1 MDPVAA
7 VAPEEELNPHRIARI
22 QFDQVRPYLS
32 EIDDYEG
39 LADFLF
45 RPERLVEVV
54 LPVLMDDGAI
64 ATFTGYRVLHSSIRG
79 PGKGGIRFHPNVD
92 QDEVQALAF
101 WMTMKCALVYVP
113 FGGAKGGVQ
122 CDPHALS
129 LNEKS
134 RLTRR
139 FIAALGETIGP
150 YTDIPA
156 PDVYTDAQ
164 TMAWIYDTFEMMH
177 PGDNNKPVVT
187 GKPLELGGSPGRE
200 SATAQGCLYA
210 TEHFL
215 ELGGL
220 PGITGLSGAT
230 VAIQGFGNAGRNA
243 ARLFANAGAVIV
255 GVSDSQGGIYE
266 PAGLP
271 LAAVE
276 HHKDTTGSVV
286 DFPGT
291 KSLEHQEV
299 LELPCDILI
308 PAALENQ
315 ITLQNVERIETRLVV
330 EAANGPTTPAA
341 DRVLADR
348 GIHILPD
355 ILANAGGVV
364 VSYYEWVQN
373 LENQQWDEH
382 EVLDKLRK
390 KMRRATEKVVLSR
403 AALSESYEEAAA
415 AHAERHGGGIE
426 VPPPDLRIAAYV
438 VAVELTAR
446 SALQR
451 GIWP

>member
-1 MDPVAA
+1 MDAMA
-7 VAPEEELNPHRIARI
+7 DGAPQEELNLHRIARI
-22 QFDQVRPYLS
+22 QFDQVRPYLR

-101 WMTMKCALVYVP
+101 WMTMKCALAYVP

-139 FIAALGETIGP
+139 FIAALGENIGP

-187 GKPLELGGSPGRE
+187 GKPIELGGSPGRDA
-200 SATAQGCLYA
+200 ATAQGCLYA

-220 PGITGLSGAT
+220 PGVADLSGAT
-230 VAIQGFGNAGRNA
+230 VAVQGFGNAGRNA
-243 ARLFANAGAVIV
+243 ARLFAASGAVVV
-255 GVSDSQGGIYE
+255 GVSDSRGGIYD
-266 PAGLP
+266 PGGLP
-271 LAAVE
+271 MAAVCQ
-276 HHKDTTGSVV
+276 HKDTTGSVIE
-286 DFPGT
+286 FPGAKT
-291 KSLEHQEV
+291 LEHQEV
-299 LELPCDILI
+299 LEVPCDILI

-315 ITLQNVERIETRLVV
+315 ITLENVDRIETQLIV
-330 EAANGPTTPAA
+330 EAANGPITPAA

-348 GIHILPD
+348 GIHVLPD

-373 LENQQWDEH
+373 LENHQWDEH
-382 EVLDKLRK
+382 EVLEKLRK
-390 KMRRATEKVVLSR
+390 KMRRATERVVLSR
-403 AALSESYEEAAA
+403 AALMERHEDAAA
-415 AHAERHGGGIE
+415 AYAARHGPGTE

-438 VAVELTAR
+438 VAMDLTAR